1 MTDILN
7 LIENLA
13 PFILLIAVPIAAA
26 RALDAPDLHVR
37 DWGNAPPVVGEEDP
51 PPAWRF
57 DRLATPARRMPDLP
71 AVPPATTRRA
81 ALPWP

>member
-7 LIENLA
+7 LFENLA

-26 RALDAPDLHVR
+26 RALDAPDLHVP
-37 DWGNAPPVVGEEDP
+37 DWRTASPVVGEEDP

-57 DRLATPARRMPDLP
+57 DRAATPARRMPDLP
-71 AVPPATTRRA
+71 PVPPATTRRA